1 MKKKG
6 LIIVGILLVALLA
19 FGVYNETKKSAGS
32 DKDTKPVVGILQYV
46 THPSLDAIEK
56 GIEQGLKESGYGKD
70 DVEIM
75 LLNPQA
81 DQSKIQTMGKQIMS
95 KADVVIGIATPAAQG
110 LANLSTKVPILMGAV
125 SYPEQAGLVK
135 DEEHPDGNITGVSD
149 RSPVKEQLTLI
160 KDILPDAKNIAILYS
175 SNEDNAKAQAEEA
188 HADAAELGLTMKDY
202 VVSNTNDIKAVT
214 QKALADND
222 AIYLPTDN
230 TIASGFDTVVGE
242 AKTAKKPIFPSVS
255 DQVSAGGLATIGI
268 NQTELGVET
277 GKMAAEI
284 LKGKKVKD
292 LPVYVFTKGEKI
304 INTDVAK
311 ELGITLGADVLKDA
325 TDTAK

>member
-6 LIIVGILLVALLA
+6 LIIVGILLVVLLA
-19 FGVYNETKKSAGS
+19 FGVYSESQKGKSSAKS
-32 DKDTKPVVGILQYV
+32 EKPVVGILQYV
-46 THPSLDAIEK
+46 IHPSLDAIEK
-56 GIEQGLKESGYGKD
+56 GIEQGLADSGYKKG
-70 DVEIM
+70 DVDIM

-81 DQSKIQTMGKQIMS
+81 DQSKIQTMGKQIMN
-95 KADVVIGIATPAAQG
+95 KADVAIGIATPAAQG
-110 LANLSTKVPILMGAV
+110 LANLSTTVPILMGAL

-149 RSPVKEQLTLI
+149 RSPVKEQLQLI
-160 KDILPDAKNIAILYS
+160 KDVLPNAKKIAILYS

-188 HADAAELGLTMKDY
+188 HDDAAALGLTMTDY
-202 VVSNTNDIKAVT
+202 VVSNTNDIKAVA

-222 AIYLPTDN
+222 AIYAPTDN
-230 TIASGFDTVVGE
+230 TIASGFDTVVSV
-242 AKTAKKPIFPSVS
+242 AKAAKKPIFPSVS

-304 INTDVAK
+304 INSAVAK
-311 ELGITLGADVLKDA
+311 ELGITLSDDVLKDA